1 MTDQARKS
9 SQIYFRL
16 DKYWRYMW
24 EETHSEPSLA
34 IFGLDCI
41 EIAEPVAV
49 PSPKCSGIMD
59 PDGVNTIDVHG

>member
-1 MTDQARKS
+1 
-9 SQIYFRL
+9 
-16 DKYWRYMW
+16 MW